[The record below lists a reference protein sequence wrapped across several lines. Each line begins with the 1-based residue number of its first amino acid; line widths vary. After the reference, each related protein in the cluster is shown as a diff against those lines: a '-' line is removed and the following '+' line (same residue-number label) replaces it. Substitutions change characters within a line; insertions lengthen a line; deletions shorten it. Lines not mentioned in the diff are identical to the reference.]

1 MGLDFI
7 RRAAHTFHK
16 GLDRRRIEL
25 ATPTLF
31 TQPPTSLPRTYAA
44 EVRGG
49 QTLTAGEQLSVRLDG
64 QRVLALRGLDP
75 VAIINSPPVELMD
88 ALSASHGEA
97 CGVVNEVHDIAHIAE
112 ISVC

>member
-7 RRAAHTFHK
+7 RRAARSFHK

-31 TQPPTSLPRTYAA
+31 TQQPTCAPRTYAA
-44 EVRGG
+44 NLNDG
-49 QTLTAGEQLSVRLDG
+49 QTLTTGEKLGVRLDG
-64 QRVLALRGLDP
+64 ERVLAMRGLDP
-75 VAIINSPPVELMD
+75 VASINSPPAELMD

-97 CGVVNEVHDIAHIAE
+97 CGIVQQVHDIANVAE